1 MYIRKTLMLSLI
13 LFFSLPIAF
22 PLAAEDRV
30 PNHSKR
36 LPSTLAAR
44 EKYKELIRS
53 PFDTNA
59 GILPDVVIDPIE
71 ESVINFFAEV
81 TARQVNLYF
90 SLDYG
95 LDFSSVK
102 KGSCEIIK
110 VPDKE
115 GNSIKEIRFY
125 IKDDPQSYVSIYP
138 DSVSGESRMKIYLYG
153 FLMQENIKVS
163 LPIKEIVT
171 APFERIENLTS
182 SYVDWGFYL
191 PDPSFIYSDD
201 VMRLSGRIIPL
212 LKFLRDADDG
222 AMDKDANYVYIDS
235 LKPQEG
241 DGGLNCSG
249 FAKWVVDGIYYTKTE
264 TYTDITVLKK
274 RYEGLR
280 GSRWTAKIEDSQD
293 PFFGLDWTRNL
304 ALAVAR
310 LNKPEVESAEVDVSD
325 LEFHSYVQN
334 VGYPFKDLKTV
345 LYELAVRSPDY
356 FYLGSINMI
365 TENLPG
371 IRKHLHVIVMFPFID
386 SFGKFHNIILS
397 RNKEVSLKELE
408 TAYPDSFIHLVKIKA
423 DAHFDPPG
431 MKFDPTIRRF

>member
-1 MYIRKTLMLSLI
+1 MRVRKIRVISLI
-13 LFFSLPIAF
+13 LFFSLS
-22 PLAAEDRV
+22 LALVLEAEDLV
-30 PNHSKR
+30 PENSKQ

-44 EKYKELIRS
+44 EKYKELIIN
-53 PFDTNA
+53 PFNNKA
-59 GILPDVVIDPIE
+59 GILPDVIIDPIE

-81 TARQVNLYF
+81 AAKRVNLYF

-102 KGSCEIIK
+102 KGSCEIVK

-115 GNSIKEIRFY
+115 GNSIDEIKFY
-125 IKDDPQSYVSIYP
+125 IKDDPLSYVSIYP

-153 FLMQENIKVS
+153 FLMQENIKVP
-163 LPIKEIVT
+163 LPIEKIVT

-201 VMRLSGRIIPL
+201 VMRLSDRILPL

-222 AMDKDANYVYIDS
+222 AMDKDANYVYIDN
-235 LKPQEG
+235 LEPQEG
-241 DGGLNCSG
+241 EGGLNCSG
-249 FAKWVVDGIYYTKTE
+249 FAKWIIDGIYYTKTE
-264 TYTDITVLKK
+264 NYTDITVLKK
-274 RYEGLR
+274 KYEGLR
-280 GSRWTAKIEDSQD
+280 GSRWTAKIEDSED

-304 ALAVAR
+304 ALAIAR
-310 LNKPEVESAEVDVSD
+310 LNKPEVKPEEIDVSD
-325 LEFHSYVQN
+325 LEFHSYVRN
-334 VGYPFKDLKTV
+334 VGYPLKDLKTI

-365 TENLPG
+365 TENPPG
-371 IRKHLHVIVMFPFID
+371 IRKHLHVIVMLPFMD

-408 TAYPDSFIHLVKIKA
+408 KAYPDSFIHLVKVKA
-423 DAHFDPPG
+423 DSHFDPPG

>member
-1 MYIRKTLMLSLI
+1 MYIRKTLILSLI
-13 LFFSLPIAF
+13 LFFSLPIALL
-22 PLAAEDRV
+22 LAAEERV
-30 PNHSKR
+30 PKHSER

-44 EKYKELIRS
+44 EKYKELITS
-53 PFDTNA
+53 PFDKNS

-81 TARQVNLYF
+81 TARRVNLYF

-95 LDFSSVK
+95 LDFSNVK
-102 KGSCEIIK
+102 KGSCQIIK
-110 VPDKE
+110 IPEKD
-115 GNSIKEIRFY
+115 GNSIGEIRFY
-125 IKDDPQSYVSIYP
+125 LKDDPQSYVSIYP

-153 FLMQENIKVS
+153 FLMQENIKIP

-191 PDPSFIYSDD
+191 PDPSAIYSDD

-222 AMDKDANYVYIDS
+222 AMDKDANYVYINS
-235 LKPQEG
+235 LEPQEG
-241 DGGLNCSG
+241 EGGLNCSG
-249 FAKWVVDGIYYTKTE
+249 FAKWVIDGIYYTKTE
-264 TYTDITVLKK
+264 TYTDIAVLKK
-274 RYEGLR
+274 KYESLR

-304 ALAVAR
+304 ALAIAR
-310 LNKPEVESAEVDVSD
+310 LNKPEVEPAEVDVSD

-334 VGYPFKDLKTV
+334 VGYPLKDLKTV

-365 TENLPG
+365 TEDLPG

-386 SFGKFHNIILS
+386 SFGEFHNVILS

-408 TAYPDSFIHLVKIKA
+408 TAYPESFIHLVKVKA